1 MAHFLA
7 TLDSPASA
15 AATFAY
21 LADFAHCAAWDP
33 TVAAARRIGRGAI
46 GEGSRFEV
54 VLAAGPIELPFTYR
68 VTRYEPPRRLVL
80 EAAGRWLR
88 SLDRIEIEPHGR
100 GCRVRYDAD
109 LRWLGPAYLLDT
121 PTHLLFQLSGRRSA
135 HGLERAL
142 ARLARDDEDS
152 KAERGPRR
160 RRPATKS
167 RVRAGAA

>member
-80 EAAGRWLR
+80 EAAGQGTEDDFGHLQLR
-88 SLDRIEIEPHGR
+88 RTHAFVE
-100 GCRVRYDAD
+100 VRTEVGQAAIAAAE
-109 LRWLGPAYLLDT
+109 R
-121 PTHLLFQLSGRRSA
+121 
-135 HGLERAL
+135 GLEREEKPVAIEP
-142 ARLARDDEDS
+142 ART
-152 KAERGPRR
+152 RG
-160 RRPATKS
+160 
-167 RVRAGAA
+167 